1 MKQLVIIIAVI
12 LLAACSKPTPPVQT
26 NILYYR
32 IQQIDLDGTK
42 TCTPVRRI
50 KVDLAANATS
60 DEDEEDEEDQEDD
73 DGDDDDDDDEDEEEE
88 EDDECDDDYTLAINF
103 TTFTVRNVKNGIQIN
118 WEADDEQNVSHYI
131 IERSIDTKNWVG
143 RLNYIPDLSGKYAI
157 TDTYE

>member
-1 MKQLVIIIAVI
+1 MKQLIIVIIAAIV
-12 LLAACSKPTPPVQT
+12 LAACSKPTPPLQT
-26 NILYYR
+26 NVLYYR

-42 TCTPVRRI
+42 TYTPVRRI
-50 KVDLAANATS
+50 KVDLVTNATS
-60 DEDEEDEEDQEDD
+60 DEDE
-73 DGDDDDDDDEDEEEE
+73 DDDDDEDEDEDED
-88 EDDECDDDYTLAINF
+88 DDECNDGYTLAINF

-143 RLNYIPDLSGKYAI
+143 RLNYVSDLSGKYTI